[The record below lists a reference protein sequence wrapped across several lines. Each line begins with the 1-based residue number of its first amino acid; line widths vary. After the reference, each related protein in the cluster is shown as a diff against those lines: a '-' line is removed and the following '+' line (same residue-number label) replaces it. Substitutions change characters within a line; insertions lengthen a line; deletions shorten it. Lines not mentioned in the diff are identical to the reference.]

1 MSLNT
6 TQRPIDMATIDP
18 PSVDV
23 AGADAPVKVINAK
36 DLKMI
41 GDRLNS
47 MFMQYRSDR
56 RIAEL
61 RWLCNQR
68 QYLGIYDPEV
78 EKLMSPER
86 SRAYPRLTRIKCIS
100 VLSRLMNLMFQGT
113 ERNWEITAD
122 IGSGLTKADVVEAIQ
137 NLQDDAKKNNEKP
150 DMSQTNVVVW
160 IKKLLKTRAEEL
172 SEHIDDQLQ
181 EIGGNQTL
189 DYVSLNRAV
198 VRSGIIYGMGVLCGP
213 YAVPYKSTEVT
224 IDAVNQ
230 EPKVVTK
237 ERFKPYF
244 EFDTVWDIYPDM
256 SAKTLDT
263 MDGYFRRKVMTR
275 SMIKALKKRMDFFPE
290 QIDQYLKTHP
300 VGNYRPME
308 FETELRALGIKVNV
322 NEMKTE
328 TLKYEIIIWHGPLS
342 GDYLRL
348 CGADVPDDKLT
359 DEIEAEIW
367 MIDGNVI
374 KADINPWVKMDADV
388 RTLHYFLFDEDD
400 VSPIGMGLPNVMR
413 DSQMS
418 VSAATRMLLDNA
430 SVVCGPNLEVNIDLL
445 PDGQD
450 ISSTEAYK
458 VWYRTGT
465 GPDAQFPAVR
475 PVAIDA
481 HLDDLMKVIELFMK
495 FADAETFVGPA
506 TGGDMAQSPSE
517 PMRTAAGASMLRGDA
532 ALPFKDI
539 VRSFDRFTQSV
550 IESLVQF
557 NRKLN
562 PEKARVND
570 CNVIARGATSLIAKE
585 VRGMQVDQLAQS
597 LTDEEKE
604 YTDMQELVRQRFL
617 TRDLP
622 DMLLPDDVVAR
633 NQAQKAQ
640 DQQTAQQLGQ
650 ELQKANTRKLLSDA
664 FKNIAQGNKNSA
676 AADAHT
682 VDTALQLLEQGLTDV
697 GQFTQSQQGQQG
709 QPGQPTGAVGQPQ
722 PDGGQS
728 APQGLPGAG
737 PTQAGA
743 DQAQDGG
750 VPSGGPASAPGAS
763 QGLA

>member
-1 MSLNT
+1 MTLNT
-6 TQRPIDMATIDP
+6 TIRPVDMAVIDP
-18 PSVDV
+18 PSVD
-23 AGADAPVKVINAK
+23 APGDDSPVKVVHAK
-36 DLKMI
+36 DLKQI
-41 GDRLNS
+41 GNKLNS
-47 MFMQYRSDR
+47 LFSQYKSDR
-56 RIAEL
+56 KIAEL
-61 RWLCNQR
+61 RWLMNQR
-68 QYLGIYDPEV
+68 QYLGIYDPET
-78 EKLMSPER
+78 EKSMSPNR
-86 SRAYPRLTRIKCIS
+86 SRAYPRLTRVKCIS

-122 IGSGLTKADVVEAIQ
+122 VGAGLTKADVVEAMS
-137 NLQDDAKKNNEKP
+137 NLREDAQKNSEQP
-150 DMSQTNVVVW
+150 DVSQANVMVW
-160 IKKLLKTRAEEL
+160 LKKLMKDRADEL
-172 SEHIDDQLQ
+172 SKTIDDQLQ

-213 YAVPYKSTEVT
+213 YAVPYSAVDVE
-224 IDAVNQ
+224 IDPISQ
-230 EPKVVTK
+230 EPKITTK
-237 ERFKPYF
+237 ERFRPFF
-244 EFDTVWDIYPDM
+244 EFDTVWDVYPDM
-256 SAKTLDT
+256 SAKTLDC

-275 SMIKALKKRMDFFPE
+275 SGIAALKKRADFFPE
-290 QIDQYLKTHP
+290 QIDQYLRTHA
-300 VGNYRPME
+300 VGNYRALE
-308 FETELRALGIKVNV
+308 HETELRALGVKVNV

-328 TLKYEIIIWHGPLS
+328 TLKYEVIIWHGPLS
-342 GDYLRL
+342 GEFLRM
-348 CGADVPDDKLT
+348 CGADVADDKLAE
-359 DEIEAEIW
+359 EIDAEVW

-374 KADINPWVKMDADV
+374 KADVNPWRKLDMDV

-430 SVVCGPNLEVNIDLL
+430 SVICGPNFELNIDLL

-450 ISSTEAYK
+450 ITSIEAYK
-458 VWYRTGT
+458 IWYRTGT

-475 PVAIDA
+475 NVEING

-495 FADAETFVGPA
+495 FADMETFVGPA
-506 TGGDMAQSPSE
+506 TGGDMAQAPSE

-557 NRKLN
+557 NKKLN
-562 PEKARVND
+562 PEKAKIGD

-597 LTDEEKE
+597 LTEEEKE

-640 DQQTAQQLGQ
+640 DQQTAQMLGE

-664 FKNIAQGNKNSA
+664 FKNISQGNKNA
-676 AADAHT
+676 AAGDAHT
-682 VDTALQLLEQGLTDV
+682 VDTALKLLEQGLTDV
-697 GQFTQSQQGQQG
+697 NQHTQQQPT
-709 QPGQPTGAVGQPQ
+709 QPGQPTGDIGPAGQ
-722 PDGGQS
+722 DGGQS
-728 APQGLPGAG
+728 GAPGLPVSDPAQVGGDQGQADQLQPGGLNPLAGAG
-737 PTQAGA
+737 Q
-743 DQAQDGG
+743 G
-750 VPSGGPASAPGAS
+750 VP
-763 QGLA
+763 

>member
-1 MSLNT
+1 MGLNT
-6 TQRPIDMATIDP
+6 TIRPVDRATIDP
-18 PSVDV
+18 PSVNV
-23 AGADAPVKVINAK
+23 PGKDAPVKVIDAK
-36 DLKMI
+36 DLMMVGNK
-41 GDRLNS
+41 LNS

-61 RWLCNQR
+61 RWLRNQR
-68 QYLGIYDPEV
+68 QYLGIYDPEI
-78 EKLMSPER
+78 EKVLSPNR

-113 ERNWEITAD
+113 ERNWEIKSD
-122 IGSGLTKADVVEAIQ
+122 IGSGLTKEDVVEAMN
-137 NLQDDAKKNNEKP
+137 NLREDAQSNGEQP
-150 DMSQTNVVVW
+150 DMSQTNVMVW
-160 IKKLLKTRAEEL
+160 IKKLLKQRAEEL
-172 SEHIDDQLQ
+172 SQHIDDQLQ

-213 YAVPYKSTEVT
+213 YAVPYRTVEVT
-224 IDAVNQ
+224 VDPVNQ
-230 EPKVVTK
+230 QPKVTSK
-237 ERFKPYF
+237 ERFKPYM

-275 SMIKALKKRMDFFPE
+275 SMVLALKKRMDFFPE
-290 QIDQYLKTHP
+290 QIDKYLKAYP

-308 FETELRALGIKVNV
+308 FETELRALGVKVNV

-328 TLKYEIIIWHGPLS
+328 TMKYEVMIWHGPLS
-342 GDYLRL
+342 GDYLRM
-348 CGADVPDDKLT
+348 CGADVADDKLNE
-359 DEIEAEIW
+359 EINAEIW
-367 MIDGNVI
+367 MIDGNII
-374 KADINPWVKMDADV
+374 KADINPWTKLDMDV

-430 SVVCGPNLEVNIDLL
+430 SVVCGPNIEVNIDLL
-445 PDGQD
+445 PQGQD

-458 VWYRTGT
+458 IWYRTGT

-475 PVAIDA
+475 NVEINA
-481 HLDDLMKVIELFMK
+481 HLSDLMQVIELFMK

-506 TGGDMAQSPSE
+506 TGGDMSQSPSE

-557 NRKLN
+557 NRKFN
-562 PEKARVND
+562 PEKAHD
-570 CNVIARGATSLIAKE
+570 SDYNVIARGATSLIAKE

-604 YTDMQELVRQRFL
+604 YTDMKELVRQRFL

-640 DQQTAQQLGQ
+640 EQQTMTQLGQ

-682 VDTALQLLEQGLTDV
+682 VDTALSLLEQGLTDV
-697 GQFTQSQQGQQG
+697 GQLNQPSQAGAVVPAQQVDG
-709 QPGQPTGAVGQPQ
+709 QP
-722 PDGGQS
+722 S
-728 APQGLPGAG
+728 APGLPGADPAQSG
-737 PTQAGA
+737 NAQGA
-743 DQAQDGG
+743 DDQQPA
-750 VPSGGPASAPGAS
+750 GGPAQPPGAG
-763 QGLA
+763 QGIA

>member
-1 MSLNT
+1 MGLNT
-6 TQRPIDMATIDP
+6 TIRPVDMATIDP
-18 PSVDV
+18 PSVD
-23 AGADAPVKVINAK
+23 APGDDSPVKVIDAK

-41 GDRLNS
+41 GDKLNS

-61 RWLCNQR
+61 RWLRNQR
-68 QYLGIYDPEV
+68 QYLGLYDPEI
-78 EKLMSPER
+78 EKLLAPNR

-122 IGSGLTKADVVEAIQ
+122 IGAGLTKADVVEAIK
-137 NLQDDAKKNNEKP
+137 NLNEDARKNNEP
-150 DMSQTNVVVW
+150 ADMSQSNVVVW
-160 IKKLLKTRAEEL
+160 IKKLLKTRAEALAET
-172 SEHIDDQLQ
+172 IDDQLQ

-213 YAVPYKSTEVT
+213 YAVPYKTAEVT
-224 IDAVNQ
+224 IDPVSN

-237 ERFKPYF
+237 ERFKPYL
-244 EFDTVWDIYPDM
+244 EFNTVWDIYPDM
-256 SAKTLDT
+256 SAKTLDS
-263 MDGYFRRKVMTR
+263 MDGHFRRKVMTR
-275 SMIKALKKRMDFFPE
+275 SGILALKKRMDFFPE
-290 QIDQYLKTHP
+290 QIDAYLKTHT

-308 FETELRALGIKVNV
+308 FETELRALGVKVNV

-328 TLKYEIIIWHGPLS
+328 TLKYEVIIWHGPLS
-342 GDYLRL
+342 GEFLRM
-348 CGADVPDDKLT
+348 CGADVADDKLT
-359 DEIEAEIW
+359 EEIDAEIW
-367 MIDGNVI
+367 MIDGNII
-374 KADINPWVKMDADV
+374 KADINPWVKLDEDV

-418 VSAATRMLLDNA
+418 VAAATRMLLDNA
-430 SVVCGPNLEVNIDLL
+430 SVICGPNIELNIDLL

-450 ISSTEAYK
+450 ITSVEAYK
-458 VWYRTGT
+458 IWYRTGS

-475 PVAIDA
+475 NVQIDG

-495 FADAETFVGPA
+495 FADQETFVGPA
-506 TGGDMAQSPSE
+506 TGGDMAQAPSE

-539 VRSFDRFTQSV
+539 VRNFDRFTQSV
-550 IESLVQF
+550 IESIVQF
-557 NRKLN
+557 NKVLN
-562 PEKARVND
+562 PDEARIGD
-570 CNVIARGATSLIAKE
+570 CNVLARGATSLIAKE

-633 NQAQKAQ
+633 NQAAKAQ
-640 DQQTAQQLGQ
+640 DAQTAKQLGE

-682 VDTALQLLEQGLTDV
+682 VDTALSLLEQGLTDV
-697 GQFTQSQQGQQG
+697 GQHTQQQAGIADPSQQGGGQLDPQGLAGADPAATGEDQG
-709 QPGQPTGAVGQPQ
+709 QVGQLPAAGAAQPTGPS
-722 PDGGQS
+722 P
-728 APQGLPGAG
+728 
-737 PTQAGA
+737 
-743 DQAQDGG
+743 
-750 VPSGGPASAPGAS
+750 VPA
-763 QGLA
+763 